1 MRNALKRRF
10 LLAAPVLGLS
20 TTGTRAQRPGRM
32 WRIGYLSA
40 TSAPDPNM
48 ASFKL
53 GMQRVG
59 RTEGRDYEIFV
70 RFADFQYER
79 FPALIDELL
88 ADRVDI
94 IITPGASTRA
104 APLAAKSVPV
114 VFGFSGDPVAAGI
127 VQSLSHPGGNATGV
141 SAMALELA
149 GRRLSMLT
157 EAVPTI
163 RRVGVLS
170 NPTHPGEQSEWA
182 ATQAAAKTLNV
193 NLNYYRIATTSDVS
207 EAIER
212 AQSERCDGLLT
223 FPEALS
229 LFNRGTIAQFAARG
243 RLPTAFGWKIYCQA
257 GGLLS
262 YGPNLGEF
270 YARMGFYA
278 GRILQGAKPADLPVE
293 LPTIFETV
301 VNNATAKAIGLT
313 LPSTILARADE
324 VIE

>member
-1 MRNALKRRF
+1 MKHAMKRRF
-10 LLAAPVLGLS
+10 LLAASALGIS
-20 TTGTRAQRPGRM
+20 AAAHAQRPGRM
-32 WRIGYLSA
+32 WRIGYLSG
-40 TSAPDPNM
+40 TSPPDPNM
-48 ASFKL
+48 ASFRL

-59 RTEGRDYEIFV
+59 RTEGRDYEIFT

-88 ADRVDI
+88 SDKVDI

-149 GRRLSMLT
+149 GKRLSLLI
-157 EAVPTI
+157 EAVPAI

-170 NPTHPGEQSEWA
+170 NPTHPGEQSEWG

-193 NLNYYRIATTSDVS
+193 DLHYYRIATTSDVPD
-207 EAIER
+207 AIER
-212 AQSERCDGLLT
+212 AQIDRCDGLLT

-229 LFNRGTIAQFAARG
+229 LFNRSTITQLAVKR

-270 YARMGFYA
+270 YARTGFYA
-278 GRILQGAKPADLPVE
+278 DRILRGAKPAELPVE
-293 LPTIFETV
+293 LPTTFETI
-301 VNNATAKAIGLT
+301 VNNATAKAIGLS